1 MDNQMTCPQC
11 GASDKQNKHTANASG
26 SARFRC
32 RKCGKT
38 YTPNPIKH
46 QYTEEERTQAIRAY
60 YECKSG
66 RAVGR
71 LMNMDRSNAVRW
83 IKERTA
89 DMPEP
94 DASAA
99 GNTAEPVDVIELDE
113 MFHFVKKKK
122 TPKRG
127 RTCT

>member
-1 MDNQMTCPQC
+1 MDNKMTCPRC
-11 GASDKQNKHTANASG
+11 GASDRQNKHTANPSG

-32 RKCGKT
+32 RRCGKT
-38 YTPNPIKH
+38 YTPQPTKY
-46 QYTEEERTQAIRAY
+46 QYTEEERSQAIKSY

-71 LMNMDRSNAVRW
+71 LMKMDKSNVVRW

-89 DMPEP
+89 AMPEP
-94 DASAA
+94 DIMTAE
-99 GNTAEPVDVIELDE
+99 NTSEPVDVIELDE

-122 TPKRG
+122 
-127 RTCT
+127 